1 MNAMLEV
8 SSLSKTF
15 VLHNQGEVTSQVI
28 QNCSFRVK
36 AGEAVMLVGPSG
48 SGKSTLLRCLFGNY
62 LPDEGSI
69 DVLHFGK
76 SVDLV
81 HSAPA
86 TINQVRRHTLGWV
99 SQFLR
104 VIPRV
109 STLELVAEPAMRMGF
124 SQLESFDRA
133 TTLLTRLNVPEKL
146 WKLAPATFS
155 GGEQQ
160 RVNVARGLVADHP
173 LLLVDEP
180 TASLD
185 DANRAV
191 VVELLNEAVGRGA
204 ALVGIFH
211 DSAVRDA
218 IGTRLFRM
226 GDMASPQAP
235 VSLPAPAFPQL
246 AESATR

>member
-1 MNAMLEV
+1 MNAVLEV
-8 SSLSKTF
+8 SNLYKTF
-15 VLHNQGEVTSQVI
+15 VLHNQGEVASDVI

-36 AGEAVMLVGPSG
+36 PGEAVMLVGPSG
-48 SGKSTLLRCLFGNY
+48 SGKSTLLRCLYGNY

-69 DVLHFGK
+69 DVAHRGK
-76 SVDLV
+76 LIDLV
-81 HSAPA
+81 PAAPA
-86 TINQVRRHTLGWV
+86 TINQVRRYTLGWV

-109 STLELVAEPAMRMGF
+109 PTLELVAEPAVRMGY
-124 SQLESFDRA
+124 SQYESTDRA
-133 TTLLTRLNVPEKL
+133 RTLLSRLNVPEKL
-146 WKLAPATFS
+146 WRLAPATFS

-173 LLLVDEP
+173 VLLVDEP

-185 DANRAV
+185 DANRDV
-191 VVELLNEAVGRGA
+191 VVALLNEAVSRGA

-211 DSAVRDA
+211 DAAVRDA
-218 IGTRLFRM
+218 IGTRQFRM
-226 GDMASPQAP
+226 GDAP
-235 VSLPAPAFPQL
+235 TQPQL